1 MIYLSSLYLYHYFIQ
16 YLIFIANNFTYILY
30 YYIIIY
36 YYFLFLKK
44 KKKIKK
50 NVVNFCHFNFLLRF
64 EASRC
69 TIATKRKPNN

>member
-30 YYIIIY
+30 YYNIIY

-50 NVVNFCHFNFLLRF
+50 NVVNFCHFRPSIFYFDSKL
-64 EASRC
+64 ADVQ
-69 TIATKRKPNN
+69 